1 MVCWISGESWFTAR
15 RMDWFPIVVTGTHEK
30 PKIKIFSKTGQGI
43 VEALYN
49 TKSNKVIREEKRA
62 EKKSRVQQRKEKRA
76 QEKKAENAEKQ
87 IDKDLKKK

>member
-1 MVCWISGESWFTAR
+1 M
-15 RMDWFPIVVTGTHEK
+15 TGTHEK

-87 IDKDLKKK
+87 IDKDLRRNKIKAPIVLELFC